1 MHGAELDFFV
11 NVGFFSCWVRQFV
24 RINDVFFLSRMELEG
39 FFNPFFRVDSNGL
52 FDLGPMMICKILALW
67 IFWISLY
74 KHCEDRLLLNK
85 KMKRK
90 IYLCLFRDIISSPT
104 FHPDPSIPTPSETID
119 VTPKIASAPS
129 APRNWR
135 HQFLP
140 PIRIPVM
147 EMLLPPPMNSSSQSR
162 RIKRPRWKIELPGD
176 GSTCHDGGLSGLT
189 SPHRI
194 QPVSWPSSSSSCMP
208 PCDSGGGS
216 DKGDADLSAST
227 PDERFSTTGLS
238 VYLALSF
245 IWLDFSSFSS

>member
-1 MHGAELDFFV
+1 MKSDSFLLHARCRTRYFYKH
-11 NVGFFSCWVRQFV
+11 GFFLVLGQTVCSDKR
-24 RINDVFFLSRMELEG
+24 RFFLSRMELEG

-147 EMLLPPPMNSSSQSR
+147 EMLLPPPMNSSPDPASVVAIFELELHASVRQR
-162 RIKRPRWKIELPGD
+162 RWIGQGWRGSVGLHPRWAIFH
-176 GSTCHDGGLSGLT
+176 S
-189 SPHRI
+189 
-194 QPVSWPSSSSSCMP
+194 
-208 PCDSGGGS
+208 
-216 DKGDADLSAST
+216 
-227 PDERFSTTGLS
+227 TGLS